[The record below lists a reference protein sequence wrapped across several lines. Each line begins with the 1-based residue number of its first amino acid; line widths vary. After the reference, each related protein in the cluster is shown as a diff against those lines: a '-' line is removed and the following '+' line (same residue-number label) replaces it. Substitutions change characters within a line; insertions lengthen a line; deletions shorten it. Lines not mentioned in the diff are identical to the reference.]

1 MTRGVDDGE
10 VRRRVVAVLEEES
23 VAVELRASGSRGSTR
38 GTPAKKLRGSGRPE
52 HQWRREISMAKVLTG
67 GGSQGDSGAAE
78 VGAEGSGLGE
88 APGVKAKPRRCFVGA
103 GRGWR
108 NGSTA
113 VRWSSELRS
122 EWGRWR

>member
-1 MTRGVDDGE
+1 
-10 VRRRVVAVLEEES
+10 VAVLEEES
-23 VAVELRASGSRGSTR
+23 VEVELRVSGSRCSTR

-52 HQWRREISMAKVLTG
+52 HQWRREISTAKVLTG
-67 GGSQGDSGAAE
+67 GGSRGDSGAAE

-88 APGVKAKPRRCFVGA
+88 TPGVKAKPRRCFVGA

-108 NGSTA
+108 NGSTV

-122 EWGRWR
+122 ERGRWR

>member
-1 MTRGVDDGE
+1 
-10 VRRRVVAVLEEES
+10 
-23 VAVELRASGSRGSTR
+23 VELRVSGSRGSTR

-52 HQWRREISMAKVLTG
+52 HQWRREISTAKVLTG
-67 GGSQGDSGAAE
+67 GGSRGDSSAAE

-88 APGVKAKPRRCFVGA
+88 APRVKAKTRRCFVGA

-108 NGSTA
+108 SGSTV

-122 EWGRWR
+122 ERGRWR

>member
-1 MTRGVDDGE
+1 M
-10 VRRRVVAVLEEES
+10 
-23 VAVELRASGSRGSTR
+23 ELRVSGSRGSTH

-52 HQWRREISMAKVLTG
+52 HQWRREISMATVLTG
-67 GGSQGDSGAAE
+67 GGSLGESGAAE

-122 EWGRWR
+122 ERGWWR